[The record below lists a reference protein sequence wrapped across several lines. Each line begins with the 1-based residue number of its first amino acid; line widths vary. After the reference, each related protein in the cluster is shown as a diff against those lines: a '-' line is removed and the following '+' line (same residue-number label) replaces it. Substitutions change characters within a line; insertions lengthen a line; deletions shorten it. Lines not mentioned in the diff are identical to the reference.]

1 MVGAAQQLSI
11 LKEVSVVGGSGALP
25 GSQLEYVIRVTNIGS
40 LPATHVVVTD
50 DLGPLAGQVSYVAG
64 SGSLN
69 GSAAG
74 VAFAG
79 SVLSADYAAQYGDL
93 PPGAEAVVRFRVQ
106 IDPTVAIGTTLTNTG
121 VVSWNDPAQTASAAV
136 SLDVGGTPGSGTL
149 NGRVWH
155 DASLDK
161 VYDSSEKAARRLV
174 RRALSGQP
182 SSWRPCPP
190 TPAAPGASAAWRPTR
205 DTSEPYELRFRPPGA
220 GPNTA
225 SLGNADSPFT
235 NGPQRI
241 SGITVASG
249 GNLQGLNLPITPNGV
264 VYNSVQR
271 TPVAGARLALL
282 NAATDA
288 PLPSQL
294 LR

>member
-1 MVGAAQQLSI
+1 M
-11 LKEVSVVGGSGALP
+11 
-25 GSQLEYVIRVTNIGS
+25 TNIGS

-50 DLGPLAGQVSYVAG
+50 DLGPLAGQVSYVDG
-64 SGSLN
+64 SASLN

-79 SVLSADYAAQYGDL
+79 SVLTADYASRYGNL

-106 IDPTVAIGTTLTNTG
+106 IDPSGGESERPLPIPGRWAGTIPPRPT
-121 VVSWNDPAQTASAAV
+121 SATV

-161 VYDSSEKAARRLV
+161 VYDSSEKALEGWSVELYRGSRLLATV
-174 RRALSGQP
+174 PTDAGGAWRLSGL
-182 SSWRPCPP
+182 
-190 TPAAPGASAAWRPTR
+190 APNAG
-205 DTSEPYELRFRPPGA
+205 TSEPYELRFRAPGA

-271 TPVAGARLALL
+271 TPVAGATLAML